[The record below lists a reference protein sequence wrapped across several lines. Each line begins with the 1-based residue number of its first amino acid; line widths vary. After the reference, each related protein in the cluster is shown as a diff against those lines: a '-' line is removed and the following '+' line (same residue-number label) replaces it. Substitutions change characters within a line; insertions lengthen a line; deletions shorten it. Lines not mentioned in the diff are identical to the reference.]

1 MAVLAEKSEGA
12 EQVRDGFARVAE
24 AAKFLGLSRAK
35 VYQLMETGDILYAK
49 FGKSRRIPRKALEDY
64 AQRCLVVA

>member
-1 MAVLAEKSEGA
+1 MANLRPGGERHEVLEG
-12 EQVRDGFARVAE
+12 GFDTVAV

-49 FGKSRRIPRKALEDY
+49 FGKSRRIPRKALVDY
-64 AQRCLVVA
+64 AERCLVVA